1 MTLLPK
7 NTEVDIQSILIH
19 QTDHWL
25 AVNKPAGIS
34 VERQPGVS
42 DTLEDLLY
50 NYLSQ
55 RVKKPF
61 VGIVH
66 RLDRPTSGVLLVA
79 LKKSAL
85 SLLNEQF
92 RMSAPSKIYHAL
104 TNAPAPAPQGVL
116 RHFLKKD
123 LISKK
128 AIAFT
133 QVVPES
139 KEATLSYKI
148 LELASS
154 RYHLWEIQLLSG
166 KFHQIRAQLAEIGCP
181 VVGDVLYGGIAIP
194 RPHTIGLHAASLS
207 FIDPISKQQVLL
219 KAPYP
224 DHIPWSDLQRG

>member
-1 MTLLPK
+1 MILSP
-7 NTEVDIQSILIH
+7 NNPEVDIQSIIIQ
-19 QTDHWL
+19 QTENWL

-50 NYLSQ
+50 AYLQQ

-79 LKKSAL
+79 LKKNAL

-92 RMSAPSKIYHAL
+92 RASAPTKLYHAL
-104 TNAPAPAPQGVL
+104 TTTPPPIPEGTL
-116 RHFLKKD
+116 RHWLKKD
-123 LISKK
+123 LMGKK
-128 AIAFT
+128 ALVYTHA
-133 QVVPES
+133 VPES
-139 KEATLSYKI
+139 KEATLTYRVLDSGHASYT
-148 LELASS
+148 LL
-154 RYHLWEIQLLSG
+154 EIQLLSG

-181 VVGDVLYGGIAIP
+181 LVGDVLYGGIAIN
-194 RPHTIGLHAASLS
+194 RPYTIGLHAASLT
-207 FIDPISKQQVLL
+207 FTDPMSSQLVAL

-224 DHIPWSDLQRG
+224 NHVPWSALLH